1 MGDPAGIG
9 PEVVLKAVAEE
20 EIRKVCIPV
29 IIGDAQLL
37 AHTART
43 LDLQCGYDIVRKEE
57 PFPDNFSDP
66 VIFHLDN
73 IGGFIEPGIESGA
86 AGKAAA
92 GYIEAAVELCAAG
105 SVDAIATAPINKR
118 ALFLG
123 GYSFPGHTEFLAHL
137 TGAEEYAMAFVAAN
151 LRIVLLST
159 HVPLSEAI
167 RMVERDL
174 IVKIV
179 NLTHRELQRW
189 GIERPRL
196 AVAALNPH
204 GAEGGLFGVEEASEI
219 VPAIEACRGVD
230 DINVRGPFSAD
241 TVFLRASRGEFD
253 AVIACYHDQAMIP
266 VKCLSFG
273 EAVNVTLGLPFIRT
287 SVDHGTAFEIAG
299 TGAASTYSPGPRH
312 RAHPHLPCRFPL
324 RDALRFHSLQPI
336 QYISFRLAHCD
347 SFHPLALRLSSGTFY
362 FAQLGISHFAAG
374 QGGVSRRRVKAAD
387 STVTACDIIPPAI
400 KAFGKRLQEN

>member
-9 PEVVLKAVAEE
+9 PEVVLKAVAEDDVRR
-20 EIRKVCIPV
+20 ICIPV

-43 LDLQCGYDIVRKEE
+43 LDLQSGYDIVRMGE
-57 PFPDNFSDP
+57 PIPELLSEP

-73 IGGFIEPGIESGA
+73 IGGFVEPGIESGA

-92 GYIEAAVELCAAG
+92 GYIEAAVQLCAAG

-137 TGAEEYAMAFVAAN
+137 TGTEEYAMAFVAAN

-159 HVPLSEAI
+159 HVPLAEAI
-167 RMVERDL
+167 RMVERDR
-174 IVKIV
+174 IIRVIS
-179 NLTHRELQRW
+179 LTHRELKRW
-189 GIERPRL
+189 GLERPRL

-204 GAEGGLFGVEEASEI
+204 GAEGGLFGIEEASEI
-219 VPAIEACRGVD
+219 APAIQACHGTEEM
-230 DINVRGPFSAD
+230 NVHGPFSAD

-287 SVDHGTAFEIAG
+287 SVDHGTAFDIAG
-299 TGAASTYSPGPRH
+299 KGLAE
-312 RAHPHLPCRFPL
+312 
-324 RDALRFHSLQPI
+324 HS
-336 QYISFRLAHCD
+336 SMVA
-347 SFHPLALRLSSGTFY
+347 
-362 FAQLGISHFAAG
+362 
-374 QGGVSRRRVKAAD
+374 
-387 STVTACDIIPPAI
+387 AI
-400 KAFGKRLQEN
+400 KLAAELSMIAGESSRAVEV

>member
-9 PEVVLKAVAEE
+9 PEVVLKAVAED
-20 EIRKVCIPV
+20 EIRQVCTPV

-43 LDLQCGYDIVRKEE
+43 LDLQSGYDVIRQGERIPE
-57 PFPDNFSDP
+57 QLTEP

-92 GYIEAAVELCAAG
+92 GYIEAAVGLCAAG

-137 TGAEEYAMAFVAAN
+137 TGSEDSAMAFVAAN

-159 HVPLSEAI
+159 HVPLAEAI
-167 RMVERDL
+167 RLVECDR
-174 IVKIV
+174 IIRTVR
-179 NLTHRELQRW
+179 LTHRELRRW
-189 GIERPRL
+189 GIDRPRL

-219 VPAIEACRGVD
+219 VPAIEACRGND
-230 DINVRGPFSAD
+230 DINVQGPFPAD

-287 SVDHGTAFEIAG
+287 SVDHGTAFDIAG
-299 TGAASTYSPGPRH
+299 KGLAE
-312 RAHPHLPCRFPL
+312 
-324 RDALRFHSLQPI
+324 HS
-336 QYISFRLAHCD
+336 SMLA
-347 SFHPLALRLSSGTFY
+347 
-362 FAQLGISHFAAG
+362 
-374 QGGVSRRRVKAAD
+374 
-387 STVTACDIIPPAI
+387 AI
-400 KAFGKRLQEN
+400 KLAAELSTIAGESSHAVEA

>member
-9 PEVVLKAVAEE
+9 PEVVLKAVAED
-20 EIRKVCIPV
+20 EIKNVCIPI

-43 LDLQCGYDIVRKEE
+43 LDLQCGYDIVRFDE
-57 PFPDNFSDP
+57 PIPDEPNGP
-66 VIFHLDN
+66 IIFHLDN
-73 IGGFIEPGIESGA
+73 IGGFVEPGIESGA

-92 GYIEAAVELCAAG
+92 GYIEAAVRLCAAG

-137 TGAEEYAMAFVAAN
+137 TNTEEFAMAFVAAN

-159 HVPLSEAI
+159 HVPLAEAI
-167 RMVERDL
+167 RLVQRER
-174 IVKIV
+174 IMRTIH
-179 NLTHRELQRW
+179 LTHRELRRW

-204 GAEGGLFGVEEASEI
+204 GAEGGLFGVEEAIEI
-219 VPAIEACRGVD
+219 APAIEACHGTD
-230 DINVRGPFSAD
+230 EMNVQGPFSAD

-287 SVDHGTAFEIAG
+287 SVDHGTAFDIAG
-299 TGAASTYSPGPRH
+299 KGLAEHSSMVAAIK
-312 RAHPHLPCRFPL
+312 L
-324 RDALRFHSLQPI
+324 
-336 QYISFRLAHCD
+336 
-347 SFHPLALRLSSGTFY
+347 
-362 FAQLGISHFAAG
+362 
-374 QGGVSRRRVKAAD
+374 AAD
-387 STVTACDIIPPAI
+387 LS
-400 KAFGKRLQEN
+400 KRSGESSRAVEV

>member
-1 MGDPAGIG
+1 LPRIGITMGDPAGIG

-20 EIRKVCIPV
+20 EVRRACIPV

-43 LDLQCGYDIVRKEE
+43 LDLQSGYDIVRAEE
-57 PFPDNFSDP
+57 EFPEHSEP
-66 VIFHLDN
+66 VIYHLDN

-86 AGKAAA
+86 AGKAAG

-105 SVDAIATAPINKR
+105 SIDAVATAPINKR

-123 GYSFPGHTEFLAHL
+123 GYSFPGHTEFFAHL
-137 TGAEEYAMAFVAAN
+137 TGAEDYAMAFVAGN

-159 HVPLSEAI
+159 HVPLAEAI
-167 RMVERDL
+167 RLVERDR
-174 IVKIV
+174 IVRRV
-179 NLTHRELQRW
+179 NLTNRELQRW
-189 GIERPRL
+189 GIEKPRI

-219 VPAIEACRGVD
+219 MPAIDACRRD
-230 DINVRGPFSAD
+230 EINVQGPFSAD

-253 AVIACYHDQAMIP
+253 GVIACYHDQAMIP

-287 SVDHGTAFEIAG
+287 SVDHGTAFDIAG
-299 TGAASTYSPGPRH
+299 KGLAEHSSMVAAIK
-312 RAHPHLPCRFPL
+312 L
-324 RDALRFHSLQPI
+324 
-336 QYISFRLAHCD
+336 
-347 SFHPLALRLSSGTFY
+347 
-362 FAQLGISHFAAG
+362 
-374 QGGVSRRRVKAAD
+374 AAD
-387 STVTACDIIPPAI
+387 LSTRAGESCRPMEV
-400 KAFGKRLQEN
+400 

>member
-20 EIRKVCIPV
+20 EIRRACIPV

-43 LDLQCGYDIVRKEE
+43 LDLQSGYDIVRAEE
-57 PFPDNFSDP
+57 PFPEHNEP
-66 VIFHLDN
+66 VIYHLDN
-73 IGGFIEPGIESGA
+73 ITGFIEPGIESGA
-86 AGKAAA
+86 AGKAAG

-105 SVDAIATAPINKR
+105 SIDAVATAPINKR

-123 GYSFPGHTEFLAHL
+123 GYSFPGHTEFFAHL
-137 TGAEEYAMAFVAAN
+137 TGAEEYAMAFVAGN

-159 HVPLSEAI
+159 HVPLAEAI
-167 RMVERDL
+167 RLVERDR
-174 IVKIV
+174 IVSRI
-179 NLTHRELQRW
+179 NLTNRELQRW
-189 GIERPRL
+189 GIEKPRL

-219 VPAIEACRGVD
+219 MPAIDSCRRD
-230 DINVRGPFSAD
+230 EINVQGPFSAD

-253 AVIACYHDQAMIP
+253 GVIACYHDQAMIP

-287 SVDHGTAFEIAG
+287 SVDHGTAFDIAG
-299 TGAASTYSPGPRH
+299 KGLAE
-312 RAHPHLPCRFPL
+312 
-324 RDALRFHSLQPI
+324 HS
-336 QYISFRLAHCD
+336 SMVA
-347 SFHPLALRLSSGTFY
+347 
-362 FAQLGISHFAAG
+362 
-374 QGGVSRRRVKAAD
+374 
-387 STVTACDIIPPAI
+387 AI
-400 KAFGKRLQEN
+400 KLAAELSTRAGESCRPMEV

>member
-1 MGDPAGIG
+1 MTELPNSSSPVSRSTRRSRLPRVGITMGDPAGIG

-20 EIRKVCIPV
+20 EVRRACTPV

-43 LDLQCGYDIVRKEE
+43 LDLQCGYDIVRHDEKMPER
-57 PFPDNFSDP
+57 FSGP
-66 VIFHLDN
+66 VIYHLDN
-73 IGGFIEPGIESGA
+73 IGGHIEPGIESGA

-92 GYIEAAVELCAAG
+92 AYIEASVRLCAAG
-105 SVDAIATAPINKR
+105 SIDAIATAPINKR

-137 TGAEEYAMAFVAAN
+137 TGTEEYAMGFVASN

-159 HVPLSEAI
+159 HVPLVEAI
-167 RMVERDL
+167 RLVERERL
-174 IVKIV
+174 IRVIG
-179 NLTHRELQRW
+179 LAHRELKRW

-219 VPAIEACRGVD
+219 LPAVEACRATGD
-230 DINVRGPFSAD
+230 MNVSGPYSAD

-273 EAVNVTLGLPFIRT
+273 EAVNITLGLPFIRT
-287 SVDHGTAFEIAG
+287 SVDHGTAFDIAG
-299 TGAASTYSPGPRH
+299 KGLAEHSSMVAAIVLAAELSV
-312 RAHPHLPCRFPL
+312 RAEE
-324 RDALRFHSLQPI
+324 
-336 QYISFRLAHCD
+336 
-347 SFHPLALRLSSGTFY
+347 SGR
-362 FAQLGISHFAAG
+362 A
-374 QGGVSRRRVKAAD
+374 VEV
-387 STVTACDIIPPAI
+387 
-400 KAFGKRLQEN
+400 

>member
-1 MGDPAGIG
+1 MRQFANNQSPKPRSSGPLPRIAITMGDPSGIG

-20 EIRKVCIPV
+20 EIVRCCVPV

-43 LDLQCGYDIVRKEE
+43 LDLQSGYDIIRKGE
-57 PFPDNFSDP
+57 PIPEQLSEP
-66 VIFHLDN
+66 IIYHLDN
-73 IGGFIEPGIESGA
+73 ISGFIEPGIESGA
-86 AGKAAA
+86 AGRAAA

-137 TGAEEYAMAFVAAN
+137 TGSEEYAMAFVAEN
-151 LRIVLLST
+151 LRVVLIST
-159 HVPLSEAI
+159 HVPLAEAI
-167 RMVERDL
+167 KLVRRDL
-174 IVKIV
+174 LIRTIR
-179 NLTHRELQRW
+179 LAHRELRRW

-219 VPAIEACRGVD
+219 MPAIESCHGVD
-230 DINVRGPFSAD
+230 EMNVAGPFSAD

-287 SVDHGTAFEIAG
+287 SVDHGTAFDIAG
-299 TGAASTYSPGPRH
+299 KGIAEHSSMVAA
-312 RAHPHLPCRFPL
+312 
-324 RDALRFHSLQPI
+324 I
-336 QYISFRLAHCD
+336 KLA
-347 SFHPLALRLSSGTFY
+347 
-362 FAQLGISHFAAG
+362 AQLSTQAG
-374 QGGVSRRRVKAAD
+374 ESSRAVE
-387 STVTACDIIPPAI
+387 V
-400 KAFGKRLQEN
+400 

>member
-20 EIRKVCIPV
+20 EVRRACIPV

-43 LDLQCGYDIVRKEE
+43 LDLQSGYDIVRADE
-57 PFPDNFSDP
+57 PFPEHSEP
-66 VIFHLDN
+66 VIYHLDN
-73 IGGFIEPGIESGA
+73 IAGFIEPGIESGA
-86 AGKAAA
+86 AGKAAG

-105 SVDAIATAPINKR
+105 SIDAVATAPINKR

-123 GYSFPGHTEFLAHL
+123 GYSFPGHTEFFAHL
-137 TGAEEYAMAFVAAN
+137 TGAEEYAMAFVAGN

-167 RMVERDL
+167 RLVERDR
-174 IVKIV
+174 IVKRV
-179 NLTHRELQRW
+179 NLTNRELQRW
-189 GIERPRL
+189 GIEKPRI

-219 VPAIEACRGVD
+219 MPAIDACRRD
-230 DINVRGPFSAD
+230 EINVQGPFSAD

-253 AVIACYHDQAMIP
+253 GVIACYHDQAMIP

-287 SVDHGTAFEIAG
+287 SVDHGTAFDIAG
-299 TGAASTYSPGPRH
+299 KGLAE
-312 RAHPHLPCRFPL
+312 
-324 RDALRFHSLQPI
+324 HS
-336 QYISFRLAHCD
+336 SMVA
-347 SFHPLALRLSSGTFY
+347 
-362 FAQLGISHFAAG
+362 
-374 QGGVSRRRVKAAD
+374 
-387 STVTACDIIPPAI
+387 AI
-400 KAFGKRLQEN
+400 KLAAELSTRAGESCRPMEV

>member
-1 MGDPAGIG
+1 MRHSDQSPSNPGPRPRRVLPRIGITMGDPAGIG
-9 PEVVLKAVAEE
+9 PEVVLKAVAEDE
-20 EIRKVCIPV
+20 VRRACIPV

-43 LDLQCGYDIVRKEE
+43 LDLQSGYDIVRADE
-57 PFPDNFSDP
+57 PFPEHSEP
-66 VIFHLDN
+66 VIYHLDN
-73 IGGFIEPGIESGA
+73 ITGFIEPGIESGA
-86 AGKAAA
+86 AGKAAG

-105 SVDAIATAPINKR
+105 SIDAVATAPINKR

-123 GYSFPGHTEFLAHL
+123 GYSFPGHTEFFAHL
-137 TGAEEYAMAFVAAN
+137 TGAEEYAMAFVAGN

-167 RMVERDL
+167 RLVERDR
-174 IVKIV
+174 IVRRV
-179 NLTHRELQRW
+179 NLANRELQRW
-189 GIERPRL
+189 GIERPRV

-219 VPAIEACRGVD
+219 MPAIDACRRD
-230 DINVRGPFSAD
+230 DINVQGPFSAD

-287 SVDHGTAFEIAG
+287 SVDHGTAFDIAG
-299 TGAASTYSPGPRH
+299 KGLAEHSSMVAAIK
-312 RAHPHLPCRFPL
+312 L
-324 RDALRFHSLQPI
+324 
-336 QYISFRLAHCD
+336 
-347 SFHPLALRLSSGTFY
+347 
-362 FAQLGISHFAAG
+362 
-374 QGGVSRRRVKAAD
+374 AAD
-387 STVTACDIIPPAI
+387 LSTRAGESCHPMEV
-400 KAFGKRLQEN
+400 